1 MSPRDRIASHLRRI
15 LVAAGMALPLPGHAD
30 TSTPNPPGKPDDGK
44 TKKPPDGDKKKEPE
58 HLGYEVV
65 DMLPE
70 PYVQP
75 KEFGWLDLK
84 TNAPGILIDGN
95 PPAEAKPPYK
105 LAIGSHSITLNGL
118 DSSENF
124 IVKIKKGKTT
134 VERHDLKPKAKHEK
148 TK

>member
-1 MSPRDRIASHLRRI
+1 
-15 LVAAGMALPLPGHAD
+15 
-30 TSTPNPPGKPDDGK
+30 
-44 TKKPPDGDKKKEPE
+44 
-58 HLGYEVV
+58 
-65 DMLPE
+65 MLPE

-84 TNAPGILIDGN
+84 TNAPSVLIDGN
-95 PPAEAKPPYK
+95 TPPEAKPPYK
-105 LAIGSHSITLNGL
+105 LPIGSHTVTLNGL

-134 VERHDLKPKAKHEK
+134 VEKHDLKPKAKHEK